1 MIQTQVQNKTYTQ
14 AINNKMAIVTNSILE
29 IAQQNTKVIIIF
41 SEIYPVYQKITQHN
55 SKKT

>member
-14 AINNKMAIVTNSILE
+14 AINNQMAIVTNSILE